1 MTSDRPL
8 RAAARLLS
16 VAAALLTTVCV
27 SACGSSAQYLDTV
40 NVERAVAKSILKER
54 DLYATVA
61 CPSQVPQK
69 AGHVFTCT
77 ARLDVGTYPVTARE
91 IDGSGRVRFQDERP
105 LVVLNVATVQQAIET
120 SVFSREAAALQG
132 RLSSRGATASRTRL
146 QVYGSDRRGG
156 APLSVRGER
165 GRRFGSCA
173 LPRTVP
179 LSTPSARVAVEAAV
193 CCPGGIAHTTAGTCW
208 VMQWMLPPPSRISRA
223 STPMTRARGSTRAA
237 PRRPPRRV
245 RGPAAGTT
253 TRVVA
258 R

>member
-120 SVFSREAAALQG
+120 SVFSQRRLRSKVACPAEVLQRAGLVFRCTAVIDGEARRYPFEVREVDDSG
-132 RLSSRGATASRTRL
+132 H
-146 QVYGSDRRGG
+146 
-156 APLSVRGER
+156 VRYLG
-165 GRRFGSCA
+165 
-173 LPRTVP
+173 L
-179 LSTPSARVAVEAAV
+179 
-193 CCPGGIAHTTAGTCW
+193 
-208 VMQWMLPPPSRISRA
+208 
-223 STPMTRARGSTRAA
+223 
-237 PRRPPRRV
+237 
-245 RGPAAGTT
+245 
-253 TRVVA
+253 
-258 R
+258 